1 MNPGKIQIHILYFTQ
16 AGADL
21 AAKLTREL
29 TPEASVTYKSGK
41 GCCKE
46 WTAEHF
52 RKGNVL
58 VYIGACGIAVRA
70 IAPHIGSKDTDPAVI
85 VIDEKGENVIPILA
99 GHLGGANEWAR
110 KIAECTKGKA
120 VLTTATDVN
129 GVFAVDLFAKDNGL
143 LIGDLKKAGRFTAS
157 LLEEGKAG
165 VVIPRKYADLI
176 RLEGEI
182 PGELKAYDLPDE
194 ELAGLQGTNV
204 ALITPDAELSTSP
217 DAPLRL
223 IPRCVIL
230 GMGCRKGKSY
240 EELRDFAE
248 ETLRELGLGREAVC
262 AIASI
267 DVKKEEP
274 GLVSLAADLG
284 VPLQTFSA
292 EELEKSEL
300 ENWTFAESD
309 RVREHV
315 GTGNV
320 CERAAAAAGAEKIL
334 RGKTA
339 KDGMTICVGMRPV
352 ELWWQPEDSS
362 RRNDP
367 KGHLFVVGIGPG
379 NPEGM
384 TGQAAAALESS
395 DTIIGYS
402 VYNDLV
408 KPYYPDKRYLTTPM
422 TGEEARCRMA
432 IEEAR
437 AGHTVAL
444 ICSCDPGVYGMA
456 GLVLELAG
464 NEKEDGRSCG
474 TDIDLGFDIEI
485 ISGVTAALSGAAL
498 LGAPLVH
505 DFAVISLSDRLTPW
519 EKIEKR
525 LRAAAEADLCIVL
538 YNPSSRGRKE
548 HLHRAA
554 QILAEQVP
562 QNRVCGIADRIGR
575 EGEKTR
581 VMTLGELAEAET
593 DMFSTVFV
601 GNSSTKRLGNRMVTP
616 RGYRSEK

>member
-1 MNPGKIQIHILYFTQ
+1 MDPGKMQVHILYFTQ
-16 AGADL
+16 TGSVL
-21 AAKLTREL
+21 AAKLAREL
-29 TPEASVTYKSGK
+29 ARVENVTYASGK

-70 IAPHIGSKDTDPAVI
+70 VAPHIGSKETDPAVI

-110 KIAECTKGKA
+110 KIAELTKGKA

-129 GVFAVDLFAKDNGL
+129 GIFAVDLFAKENQL
-143 LIGDLKKAGRFTAS
+143 LIGDLKKAARFTAS
-157 LLEEGKAG
+157 LLEEGKAS
-165 VVIPRKYADLI
+165 VVTPRKYADVI
-176 RLEGEI
+176 QFEDGI
-182 PGELKAYDLPDE
+182 PAELQAYDLPDE
-194 ELAGLQGTNV
+194 QLAGQHGENV
-204 ALITPDAELSTSP
+204 ALITPDVEPSTNP

-248 ETLRELGLGREAVC
+248 GTLQELGLDREAVC

-284 VPLQTFSA
+284 VPLQTFNA
-292 EELEKSEL
+292 EELEKTEL
-300 ENWTFAESD
+300 ENWTFMESD
-309 RVREHV
+309 RVREFV

-320 CERAAAAAGAEKIL
+320 CERAAAAAGARKIL
-334 RGKTA
+334 IGKTA

-352 ELWWQPEDSS
+352 ELCWKPRAKSDK
-362 RRNDP
+362 NDP

-379 NPEGM
+379 NHEGM

-432 IEEAR
+432 IEEAK

-444 ICSCDPGVYGMA
+444 ICSGDPGVYGMA

-464 NEKEDGRSCG
+464 DA
-474 TDIDLGFDIEI
+474 GFDIEI
-485 ISGVTAALSGAAL
+485 VSGVTAALSGAAL

-538 YNPSSRGRKE
+538 YNPSSKGRRE

-554 QILAEQVP
+554 QILMEYVP
-562 QNRVCGIADRIGR
+562 GSRVCGIADRIGR
-575 EGEKTR
+575 DGEKTR
-581 VMTLGELAEAET
+581 VMTLEELADAET
-593 DMFSTVFV
+593 DMFSTVFI
-601 GNSSTKRLGNRMVTP
+601 GNSSTRRLGNRMVTP
-616 RGYRSEK
+616 RGYSSENIKERP

>member
-1 MNPGKIQIHILYFTQ
+1 MDPGKMQVHILYFTQ
-16 AGADL
+16 TGSVL
-21 AAKLTREL
+21 AAKLAREL
-29 TPEASVTYKSGK
+29 ARVENVTYASGK

-70 IAPHIGSKDTDPAVI
+70 VAPHIGSKETDPAVI

-110 KIAECTKGKA
+110 KIAELTKGKA

-129 GVFAVDLFAKDNGL
+129 GVFAVDLFAKENQL
-143 LIGDLKKAGRFTAS
+143 LIGDLKKAARFTAS
-157 LLEEGKAG
+157 LLEEGKAS
-165 VVIPRKYADLI
+165 VVTPRKYADVI
-176 RLEGEI
+176 QFEDGI
-182 PGELKAYDLPDE
+182 PAELQAYDLPDE
-194 ELAGLQGTNV
+194 QLAGQHGENV
-204 ALITPDAELSTSP
+204 ALITPDVEPSTNP

-248 ETLRELGLGREAVC
+248 GTLQELGLDREAVC

-284 VPLQTFSA
+284 VPLQTFNA
-292 EELEKSEL
+292 EELEKTEL
-300 ENWTFAESD
+300 ENWTFMESD
-309 RVREHV
+309 RVREYV

-320 CERAAAAAGAEKIL
+320 CERAAAAAGARKIL
-334 RGKTA
+334 IGKTA

-352 ELWWQPEDSS
+352 ELCWKPRAKSDK
-362 RRNDP
+362 NDP

-379 NPEGM
+379 NHEGM

-432 IEEAR
+432 IEEAK

-444 ICSCDPGVYGMA
+444 ICSGDPGVYGMA

-464 NEKEDGRSCG
+464 DA
-474 TDIDLGFDIEI
+474 GFDIEI
-485 ISGVTAALSGAAL
+485 VSGVTAALSGAAL

-538 YNPSSRGRKE
+538 YNPSSKGRRE

-554 QILAEQVP
+554 QILMEYVP
-562 QNRVCGIADRIGR
+562 GSRVCGIADRIGR
-575 EGEKTR
+575 DGEKTR
-581 VMTLGELAEAET
+581 VMTLEELADAET

-601 GNSSTKRLGNRMVTP
+601 GNSSTRQLGNRMVTP
-616 RGYRSEK
+616 RGYSSEK

>member
-1 MNPGKIQIHILYFTQ
+1 M
-16 AGADL
+16 
-21 AAKLTREL
+21 
-29 TPEASVTYKSGK
+29 
-41 GCCKE
+41 
-46 WTAEHF
+46 
-52 RKGNVL
+52 
-58 VYIGACGIAVRA
+58 
-70 IAPHIGSKDTDPAVI
+70 
-85 VIDEKGENVIPILA
+85 
-99 GHLGGANEWAR
+99 
-110 KIAECTKGKA
+110 
-120 VLTTATDVN
+120 
-129 GVFAVDLFAKDNGL
+129 DLFAKENQL
-143 LIGDLKKAGRFTAS
+143 LIGDLKKAGLFTAS
-157 LLEEGKAG
+157 LLEEKEAS
-165 VVIPRKYADLI
+165 VVIPRKYADVI
-176 RLEGEI
+176 RFEDGI
-182 PGELKAYDLPDE
+182 PAELKVYDLPDE
-194 ELAGLQGTNV
+194 QLAGLHGENV
-204 ALITPDAELSTSP
+204 ALITPDAEPSTNP

-240 EELRDFAE
+240 EELRGFAE
-248 ETLRELGLGREAVC
+248 GTLRELGIGREAVC

-274 GLVSLAADLG
+274 GLVSLAADFG
-284 VPLQTFSA
+284 VPLLTFNA
-292 EELEKSEL
+292 EQLEKIELED
-300 ENWTFAESD
+300 WIFTESD

-315 GTGNV
+315 GIGNV
-320 CERAAAAAGAEKIL
+320 CERAAAAAGAGKII

-339 KDGMTICVGMRPV
+339 KDGMTICVGIRLV
-352 ELWWQPEDSS
+352 KLYWKPEDKSD
-362 RRNDP
+362 RNDP

-379 NPEGM
+379 NPEGI

-432 IEEAR
+432 IEEAK

-444 ICSCDPGVYGMA
+444 ICSGDPGVYGMA

-464 NEKEDGRSCG
+464 RGKEDGRPYEVG
-474 TDIDLGFDIEI
+474 IDSGFDIEI

-538 YNPSSRGRKE
+538 YNPSSKGRRE

-554 QILAEQVP
+554 QILMEQVP
-562 QNRVCGIADRIGR
+562 GSRVCGIADRIGR
-575 EGEKTR
+575 DGEKTR
-581 VMTLGELAEAET
+581 VMTLEELADAET

-601 GNSSTKRLGNRMVTP
+601 GNSSTRRLGNRMVTP
-616 RGYRSEK
+616 RGYSSENIKERP

>member
-1 MNPGKIQIHILYFTQ
+1 MQVHILYFTQ
-16 AGADL
+16 TGSVL
-21 AAKLTREL
+21 AAKLAREL
-29 TPEASVTYKSGK
+29 ARVENVTYASGK

-70 IAPHIGSKDTDPAVI
+70 VAPHIGSKETDPAVI

-110 KIAECTKGKA
+110 KIAELTKGKA

-129 GVFAVDLFAKDNGL
+129 GIFAVDLFAKENQL
-143 LIGDLKKAGRFTAS
+143 LIGDLKKAARFTAS
-157 LLEEGKAG
+157 LLEEGKAS
-165 VVIPRKYADLI
+165 VVTPRKYADVI
-176 RLEGEI
+176 QFEDGI
-182 PGELKAYDLPDE
+182 PAELQAYDLPDE
-194 ELAGLQGTNV
+194 QLAGQHGENV
-204 ALITPDAELSTSP
+204 ALITPDVEPSTNP

-248 ETLRELGLGREAVC
+248 GTLQELGLDREAVC

-284 VPLQTFSA
+284 VPLQTFNA
-292 EELEKSEL
+292 EELEKTEL
-300 ENWTFAESD
+300 ENWTFMESD
-309 RVREHV
+309 RVREYV

-320 CERAAAAAGAEKIL
+320 CERAAAAAGARKIL
-334 RGKTA
+334 IGKTA

-352 ELWWQPEDSS
+352 ELCWKPRAKSDK
-362 RRNDP
+362 NDP

-379 NPEGM
+379 NHEGM

-432 IEEAR
+432 IEEAK

-444 ICSCDPGVYGMA
+444 ICSGDPGVYGMA

-464 NEKEDGRSCG
+464 DA
-474 TDIDLGFDIEI
+474 GFDIEI
-485 ISGVTAALSGAAL
+485 VSGVTAALSGAAL

-538 YNPSSRGRKE
+538 YNPSSKGRRE

-554 QILAEQVP
+554 QILMEYVP
-562 QNRVCGIADRIGR
+562 GSRVCGIADRIGR
-575 EGEKTR
+575 DGEKTR
-581 VMTLGELAEAET
+581 VMTLEELADAET

-601 GNSSTKRLGNRMVTP
+601 GNSSTRQLGNRMVTP
-616 RGYRSEK
+616 RGYSSEK